1 LDSDQVE
8 RYVGKK
14 GKSESPRAR
23 RAFEDYLRMAPGRTQ
38 ARSLRNLLAAY
49 QQDPLAP
56 TKSWTTLTNWSAEY
70 EWVQRAAQFDR
81 AQSARLA
88 AEYEEQRRTIMES
101 GLALVHERVGK
112 LVEIFDRLYKD
123 FEEDKNVWVKEAKG
137 IGSGYNFK
145 EVEVV
150 RFNAGLIG
158 ELRATLDDIAAE
170 VGGRPRKTELTGKGG
185 GPIRASAVP
194 FDTSKLSND
203 ELAML
208 EEILES
214 ASGDDEPAEPG
225 RSAG

>member
-1 LDSDQVE
+1 LDNDQVV

-14 GKSESPRAR
+14 GRAESPRAR

-81 AQSARLA
+81 EQAARLA
-88 AEYEEQRRTIMES
+88 AEYEDRRRAIMET
-101 GLALVHERVGK
+101 GLALAHERVGK
-112 LVEIFDRLYKD
+112 LVEIFDRLYAD
-123 FEEDKNVWVKEAKG
+123 FADENKVWLRDKKG
-137 IGSGYNFK
+137 IGSFENF
-145 EVEVV
+145 EVVEVI
-150 RFNAGLIG
+150 RFNAGLIS
-158 ELRATLDDIAAE
+158 ELRAALDDIASE
-170 VGGRPRKTELTGKGG
+170 TGGRPRKTELTGKGG

-194 FDTSKLSND
+194 FDTSKLSD
-203 ELAML
+203 EKLAML
-208 EEILES
+208 EDILES

-225 RSAG
+225 GSAG

>member
-1 LDSDQVE
+1 MSDQVE
-8 RYVGKK
+8 RYAGRK

-49 QQDPLAP
+49 KQDPLAP
-56 TKSWTTLTNWSAEY
+56 TKSWTTLSNWSAEY

-81 AQSARLA
+81 EQAARLS
-88 AEYEEQRRTIMES
+88 AEYEERRKAIMEV
-101 GLALVHERVGK
+101 GLAQVHERVGK
-112 LVEIFDRLYKD
+112 LVEIFDRLYAD
-123 FEEDKNVWVKEAKG
+123 FADNNKVWLRELKG
-137 IGSGYNFK
+137 IGSYENFQV
-145 EVEVV
+145 VEVV
-150 RFNAGLIG
+150 RFNAGLVG

-185 GPIRASAVP
+185 GPIRSSTVP
-194 FDTSKLSND
+194 FDTSKLND
-203 ELAML
+203 EELAML